1 MKDYLL
7 CYDIADDTRLYYV
20 RKFAYALALG
30 GQKSAL
36 ETPLSAHEAK
46 RILTTLTDEIDEE
59 EDRINIIEV
68 EKEPLY
74 LGKKP
79 NIIFIEGAIIL

>member
-7 CYDIADDTRLYYV
+7 CYDIADETRLYYV
-20 RKFAYALALG
+20 RKYAYSLALG

-36 ETPLSAHEAK
+36 ETPLSTHEAK
-46 RILTTLTDEIDEE
+46 RILTTLINEIDEE

-74 LGKKP
+74 LGVKP
-79 NIIFIEGAIIL
+79 AIIITQGAIIL